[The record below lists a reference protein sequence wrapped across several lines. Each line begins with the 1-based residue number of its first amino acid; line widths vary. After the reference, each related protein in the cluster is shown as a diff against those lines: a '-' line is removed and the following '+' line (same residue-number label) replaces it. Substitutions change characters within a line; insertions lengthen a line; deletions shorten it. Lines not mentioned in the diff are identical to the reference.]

1 MSRRLPGQSERGI
14 FAGNLPA
21 KYVGLG
27 SSNAPV
33 RVDSAQ
39 PKQVLNIKID
49 DSPSPGCDAMATIH
63 FTARPLIEDPALIP
77 TPSNSQL
84 VIEVAWQSGNGGGSC
99 LVDGTHG
106 MKMCVAATEGVV
118 ANAFLV
124 SAVEGVAL
132 AVGTGYELEAVV
144 KWGTSG
150 GEGPARISLP
160 GRATDPDTGDTDWI
174 RIPNLARNIT
184 GHLLDATGYASLVG
198 SLATSPNAAD
208 IRYRTLIAPQK
219 YSIVAGV
226 EFVRWRCSVANVVT
240 TEFELWA

>member
-1 MSRRLPGQSERGI
+1 MSRRIPGQPERGV

-63 FTARPLIEDPALIP
+63 FTARPLIEDPAIIP
-77 TPSNSQL
+77 TPANSQL

-160 GRATDPDTGDTDWI
+160 GRAIDAETNVSPWF
-174 RIPNLARNIT
+174 RIPSLARNVT
-184 GHLLDATGYASLVG
+184 GHLLDSAGYASLVG
-198 SLATSPNAAD
+198 ELATTPNAAD

-226 EFVRWRCSVANVVT
+226 EFVRFRSSTAT
-240 TEFELWA
+240 IATPEFELWA